1 MSFTTK
7 NLIDSVKARIYMPL
21 SQVTV
26 TERDILRYADEE
38 LQTNIVPM
46 MLGIREEYFVNF
58 KDFSVSPDKE
68 YEIPQRAVG
77 LKLKDVTARDSSGS
91 EISLAQYPLED
102 SHDNYSNYDFE
113 TNSYSFTLINNKVK
127 TIGTFAS
134 NVTVR
139 LYYFERP
146 NQLVLSSA
154 SAKIET
160 IDRTNNS
167 ITVSSLPSTFTV
179 GAKVDLVKNTP
190 GYETLLP
197 DATISN
203 IGGTQVDFSSSTSI
217 PDDLKV
223 GDWLSLAEQAPVI
236 QVPRDMY
243 PLLSQL
249 VVIRILEA
257 LNDPGLAAA
266 VRNMETM
273 RANLLD
279 LLSPR
284 VEGETKKILNRN
296 NPLSYLTR
304 RNGYKF

>member
-1 MSFTTK
+1 
-7 NLIDSVKARIYMPL
+7 MPL

-26 TERDILRYADEE
+26 TEQDILRYADEE
-38 LQTNIVPM
+38 LQTNIVPL

-58 KDFSVSPDKE
+58 KDFSISPDRQ
-68 YEIPQRAVG
+68 YEIPQRAIG

-91 EISLAQYPLED
+91 EISLAQYALED
-102 SHDNYSNYDFE
+102 SHDNYSNYDLE
-113 TNSYSFTLINNKVK
+113 TNSYSFTLINNKVQ
-127 TIGTFAS
+127 TIGNFSS

-154 SAKIET
+154 AAKIET
-160 IDRTNNS
+160 IDRTNNF
-167 ITVSSLPSTFTV
+167 ITVSTLPSTFTV
-179 GAKVDLVKNTP
+179 GAKVDLVKNQP

-217 PDDLKV
+217 PDDLQV
-223 GDWLSLAEQAPVI
+223 GDWLTLSEQAPVI

-249 VVIRILEA
+249 VVVRILEA
-257 LNDPGLAAA
+257 LNDPGLTGAI
-266 VRNMETM
+266 RNMEAM

-284 VEGETKKILNRN
+284 VEGENKKILNRN

>member
-1 MSFTTK
+1 
-7 NLIDSVKARIYMPL
+7 MPL

-26 TERDILRYADEE
+26 TEQDILRYADEE
-38 LQTNIVPM
+38 LQTNIVPL

-58 KDFSVSPDKE
+58 KDFTVSPTKE
-68 YEIPQRAVG
+68 YEIPQRAIG
-77 LKLKDVTARDSSGS
+77 LKLKDVTAKDSSGS
-91 EISLAQYPLED
+91 EISLSQYALED
-102 SHDNYSNYDFE
+102 SHDSYGNYDLD
-113 TNSYSFTLINNKVK
+113 TNSYAFTLINNKVK
-127 TIGTFAS
+127 TIGSFSS

-146 NQLVLSSA
+146 SQLVLSSA

-217 PDDLKV
+217 PDDLQV

-266 VRNMETM
+266 MRNMETM

-284 VEGETKKILNRN
+284 VEGESKKIINRN

>member
-1 MSFTTK
+1 MSYTTK
-7 NLIDSVKARIYMPL
+7 NLIDSVKSRIYMPL

-26 TERDILRYADEE
+26 TEQDILRYADEE
-38 LQTNIVPM
+38 LQTNIVPL
-46 MLGIREEYFVNF
+46 MLSVREEYFVNF
-58 KDFSVSPDKE
+58 KDFNINPNKE
-68 YEIPQRAVG
+68 YEIPQRAIG
-77 LKLKDVTARDSSGS
+77 LKLKDVTALDSSGS
-91 EISLAQYPLED
+91 EISLAQYALED

-127 TIGTFAS
+127 TIGTFSS
-134 NVTVR
+134 NVKVR

-154 SAKIET
+154 SAKIQT
-160 IDRTNNS
+160 IDRINNS
-167 ITVSSLPSTFTV
+167 ITVSSLPSSFTV
-179 GAKVDLVKNTP
+179 GTKVDLVKNSP

-197 DATISN
+197 DAVISN

-217 PDDLKV
+217 PADLKV
-223 GDWLSLAEQAPVI
+223 GDWLNVAEQAAVI

-249 VVIRILEA
+249 VVVRILEA

-266 VRNMETM
+266 IRNMEAM

-284 VEGETKKILNRN
+284 VEGEAKKILNRN
-296 NPLSYLTR
+296 SALSYLTR
-304 RNGYKF
+304 RNGYRF